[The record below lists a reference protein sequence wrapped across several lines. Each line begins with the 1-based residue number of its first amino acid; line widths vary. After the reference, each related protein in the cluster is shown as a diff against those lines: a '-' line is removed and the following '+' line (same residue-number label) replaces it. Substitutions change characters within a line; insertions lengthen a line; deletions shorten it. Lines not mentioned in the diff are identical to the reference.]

1 MRHLSIASYA
11 ITVIGIFL
19 VLLALIMDLAPWAVL
34 AGVLLAWAGIVKIA
48 VVVIWTKVAGM
59 ETDQHKPIDDV

>member
-1 MRHLSIASYA
+1 MRHLSLSSYA
-11 ITVIGIFL
+11 LTLIGIAL
-19 VLLALIMDLAPWAVL
+19 VAVALVMDLEPWILL

-59 ETDQHKPIDDV
+59 DTDKHKPINEA